1 MIISAIF
8 TSAPKR
14 WSSLPILKQTGVCQT
29 VAMKRTPDKNLKN
42 VVKGLATD
50 GVNAHNAQQLQQ
62 DANDR
67 KHQDDMNHD
76 HNPLH

>member
-1 MIISAIF
+1 
-8 TSAPKR
+8 
-14 WSSLPILKQTGVCQT
+14 
-29 VAMKRTPDKNLKN
+29 MKRTPDKNLKN